1 METKKKWSIVMP
13 VKDEHDLLRHS
24 LPACYNV
31 DPDEIVLC
39 FDKPAPAK
47 CIKVAQDIAAKHR
60 SIKTRIVEV
69 ERNPQWHFHQ
79 AWVRRSGFRA
89 AEHDRILTV
98 DVDLIINR
106 NVLKALDLVGKDD
119 VGLVSCSKFPPIN
132 GPLGFWRAVVYHLIR
147 ARQAHFAPFTGLYC
161 IFRPYW
167 LDSEDEGLK
176 NLEDPR
182 TKRALG
188 SLAAMGEDTYLRN
201 CMVTKHRVRYL
212 REVGAYCM
220 TRYVED
226 VPHMQFELGRYMAA
240 KGYSWIRVLL
250 RTLMYG
256 RIHYLRG
263 YLYQKRTRQ
272 EIPTYSPQTYHSE
285 LLEDKKRRA
294 YWTQQVPM
302 TFTDV
307 PKTYEDKR
315 HFRYTLQDYMQGF
328 FGFHQLA
335 GQRVLEIGSGS
346 GIDTAEMLRHGAQVI
361 SLDFSPL
368 ACKATKL
375 LLREAG
381 LDGDVIM
388 GDAANLP
395 FRSPHFDVIY
405 SYGVIHHIPNVWEVL
420 EEIHRCLR
428 ANGLFMGMVYNRDS
442 LLYAYSLIYLH
453 GIKEGLL
460 SEGMTEQQIASKF
473 SERTEG
479 NPYTKCYTQDEL
491 TDLLCRF
498 FKHVK
503 IQPCYNVIDTPTNRK
518 IKFQLEDAGQ
528 AQLGWHLAFRAVKQ
542 SIFKR

>member
-1 METKKKWSIVMP
+1 MP
-13 VKDEHDLLRHS
+13 VKDEHDLLRRS

-31 DPDEIVLC
+31 DPDEVVLC

-47 CIKVAQDIAAKHR
+47 CIQVAQDISAKHR

-69 ERNPQWHFHQ
+69 ERNPQWRFHQ

-119 VGLVSCSKFPPIN
+119 VGMVSCSKFYPIR
-132 GPLGFWRAVVYHLIR
+132 GPLGFWRAVAYHL
-147 ARQAHFAPFTGLYC
+147 ARRAHFAPFTGLYC

-167 LDSEDEGLK
+167 LDSEDEGIK
-176 NLEDPR
+176 SLEDPR
-182 TKRALG
+182 TERALG
-188 SLAAMGEDTYLRN
+188 SLAAVGEDTYLRN
-201 CMVTKHRVRYL
+201 CMVTRHRVLYL

-240 KGYSWIRVLL
+240 KNYSLLQVLL
-250 RTLMYG
+250 KTLMYA

-263 YLYQKRTRQ
+263 YLYQRRSGVDV
-272 EIPTYSPQTYHSE
+272 PVHSPHTYHRE
-285 LLEDKKRRA
+285 LIEGRRRRG

-302 TFTDV
+302 IFNDV
-307 PKTYEDKR
+307 RMAYEQKR
-315 HFRYTLQDYMQGF
+315 HFRYALQDYMQGF
-328 FGFHQLA
+328 FGFDQLV
-335 GQRVLEIGSGS
+335 GRRVLEIGSGS
-346 GIDTAEMLRHGAQVI
+346 GIDTAEMVRHGAQVI

-375 LLREAG
+375 LLREAR

-388 GDAANLP
+388 GDATNLP
-395 FRSPHFDVIY
+395 FKGQHFDVIY

-420 EEIHRCLR
+420 EEAHRCLR
-428 ANGLFMGMVYNRDS
+428 ENGLFMGMVYNRDS

-460 SEGMTEQQIASKF
+460 TEGMTEQKIASRF
-473 SERTEG
+473 SERKGE

-491 TDLLCRF
+491 RDLLCRF
-498 FKHVK
+498 FRHVK
-503 IQPCYNVIDTPTNRK
+503 IQPCYNVIDTPTKRK
-518 IKFQLEDAGQ
+518 IKFKLEDTSQG
-528 AQLGWHLAFRAVKQ
+528 QLGWHLAFRAVKQ
-542 SIFKR
+542 HILKR